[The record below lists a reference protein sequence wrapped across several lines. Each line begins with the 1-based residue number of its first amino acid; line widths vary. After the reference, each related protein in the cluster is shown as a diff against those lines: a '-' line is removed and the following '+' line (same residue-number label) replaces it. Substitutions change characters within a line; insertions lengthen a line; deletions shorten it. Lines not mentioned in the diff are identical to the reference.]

1 MPGTIAENLD
11 GGGRPVKDP
20 IFGTDRP
27 LGGVGGGVWGC
38 DRGLAMLHT
47 LQLMQST
54 FNDGHTRHSA

>member
-1 MPGTIAENLD
+1 MPGTTVENLG
-11 GGGRPVKDP
+11 GGGRPAKDP

-27 LGGVGGGVWGC
+27 LGGQGGGWGC

-47 LQLMQST
+47 LQLMPSI